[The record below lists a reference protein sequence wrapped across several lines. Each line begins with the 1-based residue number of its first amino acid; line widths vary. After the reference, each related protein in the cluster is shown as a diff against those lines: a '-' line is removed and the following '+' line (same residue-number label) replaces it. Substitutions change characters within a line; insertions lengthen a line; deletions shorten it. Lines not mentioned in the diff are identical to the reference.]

1 MIYGQIIVEGN
12 VDVALCQGQMIL
24 ILMKLFGV
32 FFTKFCILR
41 GKLNYLEITP
51 KHYILEKTKNQKWC
65 KTSMYFIVKK
75 TLQTLGKFAYIKTF
89 A

>member
-12 VDVALCQGQMIL
+12 VDVALCQDQMIL

-41 GKLNYLEITP
+41 VKLNYLEITP
-51 KHYILEKTKNQKWC
+51 KHYILE
-65 KTSMYFIVKK
+65 
-75 TLQTLGKFAYIKTF
+75 
-89 A
+89 